1 MLVVGP
7 KDGFSEELAENLKC
21 GFIALDKRVFPDNE
35 ICPRIMLDN
44 GIKDEHVVLVNRM
57 QRPTDPNR
65 YLVELLLTIKNLRA
79 LGVKKIDTVMPY
91 LVYARQDK
99 IFRKGETLS
108 TQYILQLLK
117 DAGASRLFSVS
128 VHFQR
133 EEGKF
138 HAPLPAFSISGFI
151 PIANYIKKLNLKK
164 PIIIGP
170 DKKSGQFAKEIAEA
184 MQCESAY
191 LEKKRDLDTG
201 TIETKTKL
209 DVSGRDVVIV
219 DDIAS
224 SGSTLIHAIENLN
237 NPNKVICAVV
247 HPVLTGDCL
256 EKVSKKAEFISCNT
270 IASPISKISVA
281 ARIAEFIKAV

>member
-21 GFIALDKRVFPDNE
+21 GFVELDRRGFPDNE
-35 ICPRIMLDN
+35 VCPRIMLDN

-65 YLVELLLTIKNLRA
+65 YLVELLLTIKNLRS
-79 LGVKKIDTVMPY
+79 LGVKKIDVVMAY
-91 LVYARQDK
+91 FVYARQDR
-99 IFRKGETLS
+99 IFRKGEPLS
-108 TQYILQLLK
+108 IQYVLQLLK
-117 DAGASRLFSVS
+117 DAGASQVFSVS

-133 EEGKF
+133 NEGKLP
-138 HAPLPAFSISGFI
+138 APIPAFSISGF
-151 PIANYIKKLNLKK
+151 PSIADYLKKLRLKN

-170 DKKSGQFAKEIAEA
+170 DKKSGQFAKEIADL
-184 MQCESAY
+184 MKCSSAY

-224 SGSTLIHAIENLN
+224 SGSTLIHAIKNLK
-237 NPNKVICAVV
+237 NPNRVICAVV

-256 EKVSKKAEFISCNT
+256 EKVSKKAEFIACNT